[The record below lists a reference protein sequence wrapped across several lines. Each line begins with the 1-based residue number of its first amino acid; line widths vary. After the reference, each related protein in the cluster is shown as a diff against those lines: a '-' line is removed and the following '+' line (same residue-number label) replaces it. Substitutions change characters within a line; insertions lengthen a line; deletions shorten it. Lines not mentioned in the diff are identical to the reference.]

1 MALTNNFLPNTSLV
15 FGARDFAP
23 QIAQQQQADTN
34 AVQNLAKFMGNVI
47 DISKNNQI
55 AEEMNKENPDY
66 KKIDSLAASRI
77 MTPDT
82 SFSNWRWKK
91 QMDANELARQEALQ
105 NTSREKANSLANAQY
120 EIMNTLN
127 TVRPTAGMD
136 SATKQSYLNKL
147 ADLRTMAQKNGL
159 STEEID
165 RKIKLVE
172 NDGIDPTTQTTPA
185 QTPPAQT
192 PPAVPPQ
199 PTPEPNPYGTDFA
212 GTNAEQVTAEVN
224 QLLGKGSKATQKE
237 FAELKNKYGTGLS
250 ELIGNDLYNK
260 LNAAHAKRIDADKA
274 AVAAKQ
280 RAAGIKKKGK
290 NIGASDVEFMLNYI
304 KNNPNSGYKHYT
316 DSFGNEWFE

>member
-1 MALTNNFLPNTSLV
+1 MALANNFIPQTSLV
-15 FGARDFAP
+15 FGVRDFAP
-23 QIAQQQQADTN
+23 QIAQQAQNDTK

-47 DISKNNQI
+47 DISKNSQI

-66 KKIDSLAASRI
+66 KKIDSLAASRV
-77 MTPDT
+77 MNPDT

-91 QMDANELARQEALQ
+91 QMDANELARQQALQ
-105 NTSREKANSLANAQY
+105 DTSREKANSLANAQF

-136 SATKQSYLNKL
+136 SAMKQSYLNKL

-165 RKIKLVE
+165 RKIALVE
-172 NDGIDPTTQTTPA
+172 NDGIEPVA
-185 QTPPAQT
+185 QTPA
-192 PPAVPPQ
+192 AVPPTTETN
-199 PTPEPNPYGTDFA
+199 PAPADNNEPDPYGTDFT

-237 FAELKNKYGTGLS
+237 FAELKKKYGTGLS

-274 AVAAKQ
+274 AVAAKK
-280 RAAGIKKKGK
+280 RAADIKKKGK
-290 NIGASDVEFMLNYI
+290 NVGASDVEFMLNYI
-304 KNNPNSGYKHYT
+304 KNNPNSGYKHMT
-316 DSFGNEWFE
+316 DSYGNEWFE